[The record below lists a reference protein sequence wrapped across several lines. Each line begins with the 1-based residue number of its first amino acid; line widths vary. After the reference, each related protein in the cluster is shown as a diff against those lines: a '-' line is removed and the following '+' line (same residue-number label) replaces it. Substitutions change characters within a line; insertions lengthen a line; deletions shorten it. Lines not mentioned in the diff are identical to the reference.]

1 MANTDIDKIL
11 RDIKRRKE
19 LSRNTGPVTIS
30 AENTEPAEDKAERTV
45 ETAVVPQE
53 KGKEGQSRAGLSEK
67 SKQTLSDFINNS
79 MEKQPDRDDVFAVS
93 ENISKKSEDYI
104 DDGFMEFFTSSVI
117 VTKNPEHT
125 GKLDIKRKKNG
136 LFRRGYVTDSLS
148 LNMEKLEDE
157 EKKLTRK
164 QQRRLQKEKE
174 REETASLPLVRKY
187 IEDSP
192 DALTEETEKPRTKKE
207 KSRPENQEYSAIET
221 SIIKPDEEIKVYSP
235 PVQRQGLSAIL
246 GDDKDAESLAKRI
259 LRQRKPGGVAIA
271 EKNAAEQLFEKE
283 TDKAADKEVKE
294 ATTKEIIPIVPKE
307 EDGIINSIY
316 TAIIEKQAREALAD
330 DVTGF
335 IPEFEDDEEEKN
347 VSPLHISE
355 QEEDEEVFE
364 EYISKSEFFD
374 KPDDESRDIQSELIS
389 FRSTLNIRMI
399 LGFACGGILTYFNM
413 AAQKGLP
420 MPAFIDP
427 LRQPLMFTFACIL
440 IYGIAFVGFL
450 PTVLSGFK
458 ALQGIPAPDSLVS
471 LGTVL
476 AMVQLVVM
484 AVISSKTDIS
494 QITVFAGFI
503 CIALGFNAMGKKIA
517 TNTIIKNLTLADA
530 PSGINAG
537 YIVNDTDRVKR
548 LARTL
553 DEKVPKILVSR
564 KTGAITNFVQAGFS
578 VHNSDYLAR
587 KLAAV
592 SYGVVAV
599 CFVMGLVVS
608 KNLATAVFSA
618 AGAAAMT
625 VPLSRTLVNSVPS
638 ALMQKTLEKVG
649 ALVNGW
655 QGIDQL
661 SKTTHV
667 NFDAK
672 HLFPRGTVIL
682 HGIKTFE
689 KERIDLAILY
699 GASVLIQECEV
710 LKPVFMEVIDG
721 KTDILPKVD
730 SCEYIELQGYVSWIN
745 NNRVIIGNRTLMEK
759 YDVDMPPVSM
769 ENKFINQGRK
779 PVYLAVGGKLF
790 GMFVFSYRPDEI
802 VKENLQRL
810 MDKGVSVILSSKDFN
825 IDPALIETVYG
836 IGRDYVSVLN
846 QKEAT
851 LISQFTDYSKESQC
865 CVAHLESLSSLV
877 AGFCGAESAKSAEN
891 VCSTIQAISVAIG
904 RVLAVLFTYSQTIMH
919 LPLISI
925 LLLYFGF
932 MGIAMLTAVAKK
944 YE

>member
-11 RDIKRRKE
+11 RDIKKRKE
-19 LSRNTGPVTIS
+19 QTL
-30 AENTEPAEDKAERTV
+30 KAERPASLQPAENKQPEPVIMPKEEEKQERQSLIKT
-45 ETAVVPQE
+45 EKPQT
-53 KGKEGQSRAGLSEK
+53 GMSEQ
-67 SKQTLSDFINNS
+67 SKQTLADFINNS
-79 MEKQPDRDDVFAVS
+79 FEKEDTEDKFS
-93 ENISKKSEDYI
+93 TGENISKRSEDYI

-117 VTKNPEHT
+117 VTKAPPKT
-125 GKLDIKRKKNG
+125 AKLDIKRKKGG

-148 LNMEKLEDE
+148 LNFEKLEEE
-157 EKKLTRK
+157 EKKLAK
-164 QQRRLQKEKE
+164 KQRRRLRKEAEKEDKAFAPEKTADTTDLKDKREISKENTDFSTGENKADNQKEQ
-174 REETASLPLVRKY
+174 V
-187 IEDSP
+187 
-192 DALTEETEKPRTKKE
+192 
-207 KSRPENQEYSAIET
+207 
-221 SIIKPDEEIKVYSP
+221 KVYKPKTNPGS
-235 PVQRQGLSAIL
+235 LSSVL
-246 GDDKDAESLAKRI
+246 GNDTDPESLAKRI
-259 LRQRKPGGVAIA
+259 LRQRKAATAVAVA
-271 EKNAAEQLFEKE
+271 EKDTTEIVVEK
-283 TDKAADKEVKE
+283 KEE
-294 ATTKEIIPIVPKE
+294 GPKPTAPTE

-316 TAIIEKQAREALAD
+316 TSIIEKQAREALAVD
-330 DVTGF
+330 DTTGF
-335 IPEFEDDEEEKN
+335 IPEFEEEEERDEK
-347 VSPLHISE
+347 PLQVIEPEEE
-355 QEEDEEVFE
+355 QEEVFR

-374 KPDDESRDIQSELIS
+374 KADDESADIQSELFA
-389 FRSTLNIRMI
+389 FRSTLNLRMV
-399 LGFACGGILTYFNM
+399 LGFVCGGILTYFNM
-413 AAQKGLP
+413 AAQTNLP
-420 MPAFIDP
+420 MPAFIAP
-427 LRQPLMFTFACIL
+427 RRQPLMFVLACTV

-450 PTVLSGFK
+450 PTVVSGFK
-458 ALQGIPAPDSLVS
+458 SFKDSPAPDSLVS
-471 LGTVL
+471 LGAVM
-476 AMVQLVVM
+476 AMVQLLVM
-484 AVISSKTDIS
+484 AASTTKTDIT
-494 QITVFAGFI
+494 QLTIFAGFI
-503 CIALGFNAMGKKIA
+503 CIALAFNAMGKKIA
-517 TNTIIKNLTLADA
+517 TNTIIKNLTLANA
-530 PSGINAG
+530 PIGINAG
-537 YIVNDTDRVKR
+537 YIVEDTDRVKR

-564 KTGAITNFVQAGFS
+564 KAGSISNFIQAGFS
-578 VHNSDYLAR
+578 IHNSDYLAR
-587 KLAAV
+587 KIAAL
-592 SYGVVAV
+592 SYVVVAV
-599 CFVMGLVVS
+599 CFIMGLVVS
-608 KNLATAVFSA
+608 KSFATGIFCG

-699 GASVLIQECEV
+699 AASVLIQECDV

-721 KTDILPKVD
+721 KTDILPRVD

-759 YDVDMPPVSM
+759 YDVAMPPVSM
-769 ENKFINQGRK
+769 EARYVNRGRK

-802 VKENLQRL
+802 VKENLHRL

-825 IDPALIETVYG
+825 IDPHLIEDVYG

-851 LISQFTDYSKESQC
+851 LLSQFTQYSEESEC
-865 CVAHLESLSSLV
+865 CVAHLESLASLV
-877 AGFCGAESAKSAEN
+877 AGFCGAESARSAEN
-891 VCSTIQAISVAIG
+891 VCSIIQAVSVAIG
-904 RVLAVLFTYSQTIMH
+904 RILALMFTYAQTIMT
-919 LPLISI
+919 LPLASI